1 MYVCICMYSY
11 MYMCVTATPQRWQW
25 LLIHV
30 CTRQSLSCLTSL
42 YVMNI
47 HYSNSCVIILQDF
60 FFIFLMKNFIFLKYM
75 YVGTVCC
82 CILHGN

>member
-11 MYMCVTATPQRWQW
+11 MYMCVW

-30 CTRQSLSCLTSL
+30 CTCQSLNCLTSL

-60 FFIFLMKNFIFLKYM
+60 LILFLMMNFIFLKCM
-75 YVGTVCC
+75 CVGTVYC
-82 CILHGN
+82 CILQGN